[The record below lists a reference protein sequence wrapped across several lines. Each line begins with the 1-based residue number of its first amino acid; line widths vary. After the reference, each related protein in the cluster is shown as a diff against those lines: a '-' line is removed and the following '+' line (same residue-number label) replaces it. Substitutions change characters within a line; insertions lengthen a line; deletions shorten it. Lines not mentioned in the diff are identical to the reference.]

1 MVNFYK
7 YLYYRHLKVSNLS
20 KKARQSN
27 QVAESAL
34 SMVCLPIYLILVGL
48 LISTRLLSIIP
59 IAYLTAIIIL
69 LFVAVYYF
77 SKLMFIKNKNYIE
90 IERHFDKTNKLK
102 NGHFVAIY
110 ILLALFSIG
119 FMITSGIYYNR

>member
-1 MVNFYK
+1 MNLYKCLFYIH
-7 YLYYRHLKVSNLS
+7 YKVSNLS
-20 KKARQSN
+20 KKARESN
-27 QVAESAL
+27 QAADFAL
-34 SMVCLPIYLILVGL
+34 GMVIQPIFFILMGL

-59 IAYLTAIIIL
+59 IAILTPVIIL

-77 SKLMFIKNKNYIE
+77 SKLTFIKNENYIE
-90 IERHFDKTNKLK
+90 IVHHFDKTNKLK

-119 FMITSGIYYNR
+119 FMIVSGIYYNR

>member
-1 MVNFYK
+1 MNFYK
-7 YLYYRHLKVSNLS
+7 YLFYIHYKVSNLS
-20 KKARQSN
+20 KKARESN
-27 QVAESAL
+27 QVADFAL
-34 SMVCLPIYLILVGL
+34 SMVCHPIYLILMGL

-59 IAYLTAIIIL
+59 IAILTPVIIL

-77 SKLMFIKNKNYIE
+77 SKLTFIKNQNYIE
-90 IERHFDKTNKLK
+90 IVSHFDKTNKLK

-119 FMITSGIYYNR
+119 FMIVSGIYYNS